1 MKYMKLFMIAAATV
15 FCAASCSDDENYN
28 TTGKTTIE
36 FESTAMTV
44 DENTDLFDVPVKVS
58 GARNGKVRFVIK
70 TEEVGENPAKE
81 DVNYMVTSKTISLSA
96 DTLTNSTMN
105 VQVKAVDDRNMNADR
120 TFKLTIVS
128 ADGATIGGN
137 SSVTVTLKDN
147 DTSYFNIFSGEWK
160 ITGKFHYIGDD
171 GKTYVKEFSQNM
183 SISSPSDEDNFE
195 SRLYAYIPSWSVPN
209 VPLTLSYEFPIR
221 YRYIEST
228 KKGTFAFE
236 SGVEAATN
244 DYYGLAWS
252 FNKWANGTMAR
263 GNFSA
268 NWTPT
273 EDNSVPE
280 VIEFDT
286 ADTLAILETGAGA
299 GIRYGCVMSDVK
311 IKRRN

>member
-1 MKYMKLFMIAAATV
+1 MKYIKLFMIAAATV

-70 TEEVGENPAKE
+70 TEEVGESPAKE
-81 DVNYMVTSKTISLSA
+81 DVNYMVTSKTVSLNA
-96 DTLTNSTMN
+96 DTLASSTMN

-120 TFKLTIVS
+120 TFKITIVS
-128 ADGATIGGN
+128 ADGATIGAN
-137 SSVTVTLKDN
+137 SSVTVTIKDN

-160 ITGKFHYIGDD
+160 ITGKFHYTGDD
-171 GKTYVKEFSQNM
+171 GNTYVKEFSQNL
-183 SISSPSDEDNFE
+183 SISSPSDGDNFE
-195 SRLYAYIPSWSVPN
+195 YRLYAYIPSWSVPN
-209 VPLTLSYEFPIR
+209 IPVTLSYEFPIR

-228 KKGTFAFE
+228 NKGTFAFE
-236 SGVEAATN
+236 SGVEAASY

-273 EDNSVPE
+273 EENSVPD

-286 ADTLAILETGAGA
+286 ADTLAILETGRGY
-299 GIRYGCVMSDVK
+299 GMGYGCKMSDVK
-311 IKRRN
+311 IKRRK